1 MGDEIVPEVKKIERG
16 QPLTEMT
23 KGSLEYTYHLI
34 RTAFFRQFARDD
46 SGDWFWIEEAF
57 ADHVIVNHEKL
68 PPDEFYYVTYTREGE
83 NYIFAPRDQWV
94 IVELAYQPK
103 AMAESRKTRNKLS
116 ERVTASIELIEAD
129 AAAGSGNPDGPWRIR
144 GKGITANVVNGNG
157 RRYKGHV
164 LEAAVKELQKHLRE
178 SAGQG
183 RLVLTGEVD
192 HPQDKGNRTPLLQE
206 TIINW
211 DTVSF
216 NGKQVLI
223 EGWLLGTSKGKDV
236 RAQMLGGVKPDIS
249 QRGYGQSLFVDEAGG
264 PVEEVLDLTITGYD
278 LVSNGSDPE
287 AGVTMFESKQSKPGK
302 EENNTMDELT
312 LASLREKYPQLVA
325 QIEAERDKTR
335 RAELEAQLEAR
346 RAEDERVAKAVTE
359 REAALRKQLGIGE
372 ADDLTEALRKRDE
385 QRQKDEADRKRE
397 QEELQA
403 LREAEQKRQV
413 TAHIAEKVKDL
424 KYPAELKATLQEAML
439 AVGPA
444 TVEAADTLLETKK
457 KEYDAIMAR
466 MELSKRGFGGVQVVG
481 PVLETELGIPA
492 FARPAYEI
500 VERLVERNLGR
511 RRDFRKAI
519 TPNEIFTRR
528 YLESFD
534 KRFQTQLIEE
544 ARQMEQ
550 FLEVEATTDL
560 NLPYSVSRA
569 IIEEAVPELVAL
581 SIFDFGL
588 EDNSPTRIYFEAY
601 SAVTGAAPTITDES
615 FTSDHDTW
623 VALANKRIRPGT
635 VTVTSSPA
643 GTTYAEYDDYLVDYA
658 NGRIYVLST
667 GSMADSTAFLIDYTY
682 DKVRAGENTAIQ
694 RGKGSLSY
702 QTIEMIADRLAGLVT
717 DEAITFARTQL
728 GWDAVTRTLNMI
740 IREITEMIDT
750 GAIRLALASAIAAG
764 NNGGTWNSATAN
776 NEPDLVKKLGAAAV
790 AVENDNYLAQFFLLS
805 LTNADRLANWDG
817 FTRDGFPD
825 AVLNSTGYVGQVKG
839 RPVFKS
845 KHMPDTHGLTGHR
858 ELVQHRVLSSK
869 PMMLKG
875 PFQAYSSGNLVAAQE
890 WYAEEYN
897 ATVSLIK
904 EKGGYIT
911 IT

>member
-1 MGDEIVPEVKKIERG
+1 MGDEIVTEVKKIERG

-34 RTAFFRQFARDD
+34 RTAFFRQFSRDD
-46 SGDWFWIEEAF
+46 SGDWFWIEEVF
-57 ADHVIVNHEKL
+57 TDHVIVNHEKL

-83 NYIFAPRDQWV
+83 SYVFAPRDQWE

-103 AMAESRKTRNKLS
+103 TMAESRKTARKTRFS
-116 ERVTASIELIEAD
+116 ERITASVELVEAD
-129 AAAGSGNPDGPWRIR
+129 SEQETNPDGPWRIQ
-144 GKGITANVVNGNG
+144 GKGITANVINGNN
-157 RRYKGHV
+157 RRYKTHV
-164 LEAAVKELQKHLRE
+164 LEAAVRALRGHLRE

-183 RLVLTGEVD
+183 QLILTGEAD
-192 HPQDKGNRTPLLQE
+192 HPHDKGNRTPLLQE

-211 DTVSF
+211 DDVNF

-223 EGWLLGTSKGKDV
+223 DGKLLGTSKGKDV
-236 RAQMLGGVKPDIS
+236 RAQMKGGVRPDIS
-249 QRGYGQSLFVDEAGG
+249 QRGYGQSIFIEEDGRQ
-264 PVEEVLDLTITGYD
+264 VEEVIELVITGYD
-278 LVSNGSDPE
+278 LVADGADPY
-287 AGVTMFESKQSKPGK
+287 AGVTMFESQKPGK

-312 LASLREKYPQLVA
+312 LAALREKYPQLVA

-335 RAELEAQLEAR
+335 RAELEAQLESR
-346 RAEDERVAKAVTE
+346 RAEDERVAKAVAE

-372 ADDLTEALRKRDE
+372 DDDLTEALRQRDA
-385 QRQKDEADRKRE
+385 QRQKDEADRKKE
-397 QEELQA
+397 QEELQV

-424 KYPAELKATLQEAML
+424 KYPAELKATLTEAML
-439 AVGPA
+439 AIGPA

-457 KEYDAIMAR
+457 KEYDAIMAQTD
-466 MELSKRGFGGVQVVG
+466 LAKRGFGGVKVVG
-481 PVLETELGIPA
+481 PVIESELGIPA

-500 VERLVERNLGR
+500 VERLVERNLGK

-528 YLESFD
+528 YLEAFD

-544 ARQMEQ
+544 SQRYEAFMEA
-550 FLEVEATTDL
+550 ETTGDL
-560 NLPYSVSRA
+560 NLPYAVSRA
-569 IIEEAVPELVAL
+569 IVEEAVPELVAL

-588 EDNSPTRIYFEAY
+588 EDTSPTRIYFEAY
-601 SAVTGAAPTITDES
+601 SGETGSAPDITDEA

-623 VALANKRIRPGT
+623 VALAQKRIRPGT

-643 GTTYAEYDDYLVDYA
+643 GTTYDEYTDYLIDYA
-658 NGRIYVLST
+658 NGRVYVLST
-667 GSMADSTAFLIDYTY
+667 GTMADATAFLIDYTY
-682 DKVRAGENTAIQ
+682 DKVRAGENVAIQ

-740 IREITEMIDT
+740 IREITEMIDS
-750 GAIRLALASAIAAG
+750 GAIRLGLASAIAAG
-764 NNGGTWNSATAN
+764 NNGGTWNSATPN
-776 NEPDLVKKLGAAAV
+776 NEKDLVVKLGLAAT
-790 AVENDNYLAQFFLLS
+790 AVENDNYAAQFFLLS

-825 AVLNSTGYVGQVKG
+825 AVLQSTGFVGQVKG

-858 ELVQHRVLSSK
+858 ELVQHRVLASK

-911 IT
+911 VT